1 MKSLA
6 VFKQNKK
13 MTNIKTLGVWIWIWF
28 GGGWDAFVCAA
39 EFWLKQWLFL
49 YSVSQEQSITSEMD
63 GSVDTNYTDI
73 QEDEMPLQ
81 EEDDEDNTQQKP
93 PLR

>member
-1 MKSLA
+1 M
-6 VFKQNKK
+6 
-13 MTNIKTLGVWIWIWF
+13 
-28 GGGWDAFVCAA
+28 
-39 EFWLKQWLFL
+39 
-49 YSVSQEQSITSEMD
+49 SQEQSITSEMD